1 MERICNTLHALIGVL
16 SNSEQ
21 QISGFQHLNG
31 YSYLSFLLVM
41 LAQINGI
48 LINYLWC
55 LSAFP
60 TGIIMNTCTGAQS
73 NLDIGQQFSIS

>member
-1 MERICNTLHALIGVL
+1 
-16 SNSEQ
+16 
-21 QISGFQHLNG
+21 
-31 YSYLSFLLVM
+31 M

>member
-1 MERICNTLHALIGVL
+1 MFHALIGGL
-16 SNSEQ
+16 SNSAQ

-31 YSYLSFLLVM
+31 YSYLSSFLLLM
-41 LAQINGI
+41 SARINGI
-48 LINYLWC
+48 LINSLWC

-60 TGIIMNTCTGAQS
+60 IRIIMNTCTGAQS